1 MSGKAT
7 AEALAAMGV
16 IASMNFVGMEIRQSN
31 AQARAAAYQSIG
43 VATAQLI
50 DTWAH
55 DSELAELWFI
65 APAAM
70 DAADWRAYALK
81 SMAFARL
88 GETIQLQIDQGILQE
103 DAMKRLGYE
112 GWAGVFEDPKLG
124 CVWPLIRPGVSE
136 SYRAWVEEARG
147 PNEVDCTQ
155 FEIPEDETFL
165 PSR

>member
-1 MSGKAT
+1 MSGKVT

-16 IASMNFVGMEIRQSN
+16 IASMIFVGMEIRQSN

-55 DSELAELWFI
+55 DAELAELWFI

-81 SMAFARL
+81 VTAFARL
-88 GETIQLQIDQGILQE
+88 AETVHLQIEQGILQE
-103 DAMKRLGYE
+103 DAMKRLGYDT
-112 GWAGVFEDPKLG
+112 WARVFEDPKNG

-136 SYRAWVEEARG
+136 EFRTWVEEARG
-147 PNEVDCTQ
+147 ATEVDCTE
-155 FEIPEDETFL
+155 FEIPEDETLL
-165 PSR
+165 PAR